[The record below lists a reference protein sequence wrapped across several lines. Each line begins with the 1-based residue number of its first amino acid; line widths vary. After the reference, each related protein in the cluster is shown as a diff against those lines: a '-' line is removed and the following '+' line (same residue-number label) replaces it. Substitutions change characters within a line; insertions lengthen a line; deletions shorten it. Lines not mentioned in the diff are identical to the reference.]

1 VKRRPAVMLCVSMGA
16 ALAAAGHAQAAGGSR
31 YFQVVDTDR
40 DGRVSLAEYL
50 ERFTWAFRKMDADG
64 NGVLEPGEQLAPNAP
79 RTTLGELRARLQ
91 KQFERQDRDHDGSL
105 DEAEFLAPPA

>member
-1 VKRRPAVMLCVSMGA
+1 MLRASMCA
-16 ALAAAGHAQAAGGSR
+16 ALAAATAGQAQAAGGSR

-40 DGRVSLAEYL
+40 DGRVGLAEYL
-50 ERFTWAFRKMDADG
+50 DRFTWAFRKMDVDG

-91 KQFERQDRDHDGSL
+91 KQFERQDRNRDGSL

>member
-1 VKRRPAVMLCVSMGA
+1 MWLRPWACV
-16 ALAAAGHAQAAGGSR
+16 ALAAAVVGQAQAAGGSR

-50 ERFTWAFRKMDADG
+50 ERFTWAFRRMDADG

-79 RTTLGELRARLQ
+79 RTTIAELRARLQ
-91 KQFERQDRDHDGSL
+91 RQFERQDRDHDGSL

>member
-1 VKRRPAVMLCVSMGA
+1 VKRILLPML
-16 ALAAAGHAQAAGGSR
+16 LAAAAAQAQAAGGSR

-40 DGRVSLAEYL
+40 DGRVGLAEYL

-64 NGVLEPGEQLAPNAP
+64 NGVLEPGEQLTPNAP
-79 RTTLGELRARLQ
+79 RTTLDELRARLQ
-91 KQFERQDRDHDGSL
+91 KQFARQDRDHDGSL